1 MSQVVDH
8 KKRRQG
14 ISLSPELLAAA
25 KERGG
30 DNLSAYLR
38 RLIERDISKASN
50 PDALAPTI
58 LVDLANRLIGEFDAQ
73 KVAAALQGRDQREE
87 LQKILRSIIAGAG
100 PATGFVL
107 PALSQKIAEK
117 RAKEAARD
125 GAPHTS
131 ESQPTVQR

>member
-1 MSQVVDH
+1 MASFGIYVPDESDLLDKIQ
-8 KKRRQG
+8 KRADAEHDG
-14 ISLSPELLAAA
+14 
-25 KERGG
+25 KV
-30 DNLSAYLR
+30 SAYAR
-38 RLIERDISKASN
+38 AAIERDLLKRDS
-50 PDALAPTI
+50 PDALSPSVI
-58 LVDLANRLIGEFDAQ
+58 VDLANRLIGEFDAQ
-73 KVAAALQGRDQREE
+73 KVAAALQGKDQREE
-87 LQKILRSIIAGAG
+87 MQKILRAIIAAAG